1 MTTIQRYGN
10 TRGLEGLPTISQF
23 VVHDGVVHLLGVTGD
38 PGGDVRT
45 QTRDVLARIDKL
57 LLRAGTDRSQLL
69 TAQVWLRTMEDFDAH
84 NEEWN
89 AWVDSDEPP
98 VRVCVQAELWQ
109 PELLVEIMVT
119 AAVGGRDT

>member
-10 TRGLEGLPTISQF
+10 TRDIDHLPTISQF
-23 VVHDGVVHLLGVTGD
+23 VVHGGVVHLLGVTGD
-38 PGGDVRT
+38 PAGDVRA
-45 QTRDVLARIDKL
+45 QTRDVLERIDKL
-57 LLRAGTDRSQLL
+57 LHRAGTDRSRLL
-69 TAQVWLRTMEDFDAH
+69 TAQVWLRRMSDFDAH

-89 AWVDSDEPP
+89 AWVDPDEPP

-119 AAVGGRDT
+119 AAVVAEET